1 MPVAQPSRTA
11 VDDAVRRLAEVQ
23 AAQGVA
29 SQAAAQ
35 PPAGEPTLAD
45 AVQRAQEAAQRAA
58 TQAEAAAQEAATQ
71 PGEAPVVPPPPGLE
85 VPPAPNAVYV
95 QGEGWIIP
103 MSREALRALETRA
116 DRLSDQMQSAQKRR
130 DDVAQQ
136 LEDATNPQVIA
147 GLEERLRVLDARL
160 ISLEK
165 EIEANSAQRASMA
178 ARLGAQSSSSTR
190 EAPSA
195 PPQRS
200 SDWPGIIA
208 LFTLTPLAIAYARN
222 IWRRGKAPVSAPVS
236 EQAEARFQQLE
247 QAIDTVAVE
256 IERVAEGQRFV
267 TKLLREGQPVPDFS
281 AQRAGEGAP
290 VRGSREAMP

>member
-1 MPVAQPSRTA
+1 LLAAAMPLPSQTA
-11 VDDAVRRLAEVQ
+11 VQDAQRRLAEAQEAQQ
-23 AAQGVA
+23 AAQ
-29 SQAAAQ
+29 AAARE
-35 PPAGEPTLAD
+35 A
-45 AVQRAQEAAQRAA
+45 EAAQNAA
-58 TQAEAAAQEAATQ
+58 PQPAEA
-71 PGEAPVVPPPPGLE
+71 PSVPPPPGTE

-116 DRLSDQMQSAQKRR
+116 DRLSDQLQSAQGRR
-130 DDVAQQ
+130 DDVARQ
-136 LEDATNPQVIA
+136 LEEATNPQAIA
-147 GLEERLRVLDARL
+147 GLQERLGVLDARL

-190 EAPSA
+190 EPSVAPED
-195 PPQRS
+195 RG

-208 LFTLTPLAIAYARN
+208 LFTLTPLAIAYARR
-222 IWRRGKAPVSAPVS
+222 IWKRSGTPASAPVS
-236 EQAEARFQQLE
+236 EQAEARFAQLE

-281 AQRAGEGAP
+281 AQRAGEGAR
-290 VRGSREAMP
+290 VGREAQS

>member
-23 AAQGVA
+23 AAQGAA

-45 AVQRAQEAAQRAA
+45 AVQRAQEAAERIAA
-58 TQAEAAAQEAATQ
+58 QAEAAQEAATQ
-71 PGEAPVVPPPPGLE
+71 PGQAPVVPPPPGLE

-95 QGEGWIIP
+95 QGEGWVIP
-103 MSREALRALETRA
+103 MSRDALRALEQRA
-116 DRLSDQMQSAQKRR
+116 DRLSEQLQSAQRRR

-136 LEDATNPQVIA
+136 LEEATNPQVIA

-160 ISLEK
+160 ISMEK
-165 EIEANSAQRASMA
+165 EIEVTSSQRASMA
-178 ARLGAQSSSSTR
+178 ARLGAQTRSSTS

-195 PPQRS
+195 PSQRS

-236 EQAEARFQQLE
+236 EQAEARFAQLE

-290 VRGSREAMP
+290 VRGARESMP